1 MLSYVA
7 CDLDKIIFTVEYNV
21 FGVYE
26 DCINMIEKTKQTN
39 QPSINERKTNRTKN
53 LKDSPPLHIVI
64 DEVNNCFLSNM
75 GVE

>member
-1 MLSYVA
+1 MLSHVA
-7 CDLDKIIFTVEYNV
+7 CYLDKIIFTVEYNV
-21 FGVYE
+21 FGVNE

-64 DEVNNCFLSNM
+64 DEVNSYFLSNM
-75 GVE
+75 VVE